1 MTSLQAL
8 LLSRQVEDWEEEGRT
23 AALGHFCCNAFTTQF
38 TQISLNCH
46 NFKLSIIAITS
57 QTHRWS
63 HFVFV
68 CYIYGDHLHVLQRL
82 LVQLMNL
89 EGKYGSNA

>member
-1 MTSLQAL
+1 M
-8 LLSRQVEDWEEEGRT
+8 ED
-23 AALGHFCCNAFTTQF
+23 AALGHFCRDAVTTQF

-46 NFKLSIIAITS
+46 NFKLSIITITS
-57 QTHRWS
+57 QTHPWG

-68 CYIYGDHLHVLQRL
+68 CYIYGDHLHFLQRL

-89 EGKYGSNA
+89 EGKDGSNA